1 MLNVSVMEI
10 NKGSKLLLYCLVPV
24 YMNSSGGRT
33 PFILDV
39 SARRNWPI
47 SLFFFFVSLWYFNP
61 HSLVICTWE
70 NVSGVYFMLW
80 ILGVYVCMWDPQ
92 IQGHPMTQC
101 KDSVGTEP
109 VYVCWLLS
117 SVFTASSSETQHI
130 TLDRGWI
137 AFPNTPHSFLHASSF
152 IGSQNAHFVPAVSF
166 HMAPRIYE
174 VVGNITD
181 SYLS

>member
-1 MLNVSVMEI
+1 
-10 NKGSKLLLYCLVPV
+10 
-24 YMNSSGGRT
+24 MNSGGRT

-39 SARRNWPI
+39 SARWNWPI
-47 SLFFFFVSLWYFNP
+47 SLFFVSLWYFYS
-61 HSLVICTWE
+61 HSLMIFTWE
-70 NVSGVYFMLW
+70 NVSGVYFMPW

-109 VYVCWLLS
+109 VYVRWLLS
-117 SVFTASSSETQHI
+117 SVFTASSSETQHS
-130 TLDRGWI
+130 TLNRGWI

-152 IGSQNAHFVPAVSF
+152 IGSQNVHSVPAVSF
-166 HMAPRIYE
+166 HMAPRICE
-174 VVGNITD
+174 VVGNITN